1 MASMALRSVI
11 IATAA
16 LSAGAVRVTPTTAKA
31 ALVAAEPA
39 KVSPP
44 LDPES
49 SKKFF
54 NKDYPHDEQPKTAAQ
69 GVKNIGKEVYPKMQ
83 ETDTFHSDLVKDENG
98 DGGKWETQMAY
109 DIARHKLTKESSEMD
124 KAKAIAD
131 AKETKAKA
139 AEAKAAAA
147 KEKAEAAKAEAA
159 EAKAAKAK
167 AEEEAGAEANGKK
180 SEMSK
185 EEAEMRAKV
194 EAAEAEYLKE
204 KAQFKNC
211 QQELEDAKTKYEAL
225 KAEKENLV
233 KTDTAQA
240 KLLKIDHTMI
250 DQEKTREDVALAKL
264 AKAEKERDVAEAE
277 AAKVR
282 AENEKAMKALAKEQA
297 DVQAVQSQLDEA
309 DAKLRGGPKVKG
321 LGNMGK
327 KSKSAASART
337 LSQTVMLVVA
347 SAALKQLF

>member
-16 LSAGAVRVTPTTAKA
+16 LSAGAVRVTPTTAKTA

-44 LDPES
+44 LDPKS

-124 KAKAIAD
+124 KAK
-131 AKETKAKA
+131 
-139 AEAKAAAA
+139 
-147 KEKAEAAKAEAA
+147 
-159 EAKAAKAK
+159 
-167 AEEEAGAEANGKK
+167 
-180 SEMSK
+180 
-185 EEAEMRAKV
+185 AEMRAKV

>member
-1 MASMALRSVI
+1 MALRSVI

-131 AKETKAKA
+131 AKERRRRRRRPRPRRPRRRPRRRRPRRRRPRRPRPRPRRRPAPRRTAR
-139 AEAKAAAA
+139 
-147 KEKAEAAKAEAA
+147 
-159 EAKAAKAK
+159 
-167 AEEEAGAEANGKK
+167 
-180 SEMSK
+180 
-185 EEAEMRAKV
+185 RAR
-194 EAAEAEYLKE
+194 
-204 KAQFKNC
+204 C
-211 QQELEDAKTKYEAL
+211 P
-225 KAEKENLV
+225 
-233 KTDTAQA
+233 
-240 KLLKIDHTMI
+240 
-250 DQEKTREDVALAKL
+250 R
-264 AKAEKERDVAEAE
+264 R
-277 AAKVR
+277 R
-282 AENEKAMKALAKEQA
+282 P
-297 DVQAVQSQLDEA
+297 
-309 DAKLRGGPKVKG
+309 R
-321 LGNMGK
+321 
-327 KSKSAASART
+327 
-337 LSQTVMLVVA
+337 
-347 SAALKQLF
+347 